1 VREIVLDTETTGIDP
16 GKGHRIVEIG
26 CVEIINLVPTGRTC
40 HTLINPE
47 RDVPEE
53 AFRVHGHA
61 TAFLRD
67 KPIFEH
73 IVSDFLGFIAADR
86 LVIHNAEFDVRFIDS
101 ELARLGLPPLAPAR
115 VLDTLALAR
124 RKHPRSPNSL
134 DALSDRYG
142 IDRSRRIRHGALLD
156 AEILAEVYAE
166 LLGGRQRT
174 LEFALGAKTA
184 SKIPGFAA
192 RKERLIPIQPTLS
205 ATDLL
210 AHAEEALT
218 LGPRS
223 IWSQFFV
230 ASDDSGAS

>member
-1 VREIVLDTETTGIDP
+1 MREIVLDTETTGIDP
-16 GKGHRIVEIG
+16 SKGHRIVEIG
-26 CVEIINLVPTGRTC
+26 CVEIINLVPTGRTF

-67 KPIFEH
+67 KPIFAH
-73 IVSDFLGFIAADR
+73 IVADFLTFIAADR

-101 ELARLGLPPLAPAR
+101 ELARLGLTPLAPAR

-156 AEILAEVYAE
+156 AEILAEIYAE

-174 LEFALGAKTA
+174 LEFAQGAKIM
-184 SKIPGFAA
+184 SKNLGGSA
-192 RKERLIPIQPTLS
+192 RKERSIQIQRTLTAS
-205 ATDLL
+205 DLVD
-210 AHAEEALT
+210 HAEHALT
-218 LGPRS
+218 LGPQS

-230 ASDDSGAS
+230 AKEGAPAS

>member
-1 VREIVLDTETTGIDP
+1 MREIVLDTETTGIDP

-26 CVEIINLVPTGRTC
+26 CVEIVNLVPTGRIF
-40 HTLINPE
+40 HALINPE

-53 AFRVHGHA
+53 AFRVHGYS

-67 KPIFEH
+67 KPLFER
-73 IVSDFLGFIAADR
+73 ISDDFLNFIADDR

-101 ELARLGLPPLAPAR
+101 EFARLGIAPLAPAR

-156 AEILAEVYAE
+156 AEILAEIYAE

-174 LEFALGAKTA
+174 LEFAQSTKITPKSPGAIA
-184 SKIPGFAA
+184 P
-192 RKERLIPIQPTLS
+192 KERSAPIQAALC
-205 ATDLL
+205 AADLL
-210 AHAEEALT
+210 AHAEHALT

-230 ASDDSGAS
+230 AADDAPAS